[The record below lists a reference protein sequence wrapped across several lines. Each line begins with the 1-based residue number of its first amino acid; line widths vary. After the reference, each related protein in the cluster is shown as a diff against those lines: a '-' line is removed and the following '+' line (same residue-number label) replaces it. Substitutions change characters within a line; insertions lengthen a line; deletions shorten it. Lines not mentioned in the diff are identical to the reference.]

1 MKKYFLSISL
11 LGLLL
16 ASSCSSTENTSTE
29 NTSTG
34 ETNTAEETSGI
45 NNDLKDSLSYALGFL
60 LTKDLGKPN
69 FDTIYPTEF
78 IQAMEDYFNE
88 SSRMNMESSGKM
100 LQAAVASNGVDPSQ
114 LNDLSYAF
122 GTYMANI
129 AVGGQDANDI
139 NSIELIE
146 SLKDALI
153 KKQSNYTEEQAMA
166 VFERYMTAKDE
177 EMKAV
182 ASLEGDANIK
192 EGEQFLAK
200 NATKDGVT
208 VTPSGLQYEVLT
220 ASNGAKPASPS
231 TKVKVHYTGT
241 LLNGEVFDSSVERGQ
256 PAEFALN
263 QVIKGW
269 TEGVMLMEEGSK
281 YKFYI
286 PGDLAYGA
294 NPRPGG
300 PIGPNATLIFEVE
313 LLEILE

>member
-16 ASSCSSTENTSTE
+16 ASSCSNTENTSNE
-29 NTSTG
+29 

-88 SSRMNMESSGKM
+88 SSRMDMASSGQM
-100 LQAAVASNGVDPSQ
+100 LQAAVASNEIDPGQ
-114 LNDLSYAF
+114 LSDLSYAF
-122 GTYMANI
+122 GTYMANY
-129 AVGGQDANDI
+129 AVGGQDADDI

-166 VFERYMTAKDE
+166 VFERYMAAKDE
-177 EMKAV
+177 AMKAT
-182 ASLEGDANIK
+182 ASVEGEANTK
-192 EGEQFLAK
+192 EGEEFLAK

-208 VTPSGLQYEVLT
+208 VTPSGLQYEVLK
-220 ASNGAKPASPS
+220 ASTGAKPASPA

-241 LLNGEVFDSSVERGQ
+241 LLNGEVFDSSVDRGQ